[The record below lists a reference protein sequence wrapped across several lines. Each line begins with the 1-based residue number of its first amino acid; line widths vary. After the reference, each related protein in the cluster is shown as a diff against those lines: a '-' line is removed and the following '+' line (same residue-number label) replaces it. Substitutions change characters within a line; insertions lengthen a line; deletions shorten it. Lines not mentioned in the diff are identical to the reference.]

1 MEQLKKL
8 VAALTLKQRITIVVV
23 ALAAVALVVS
33 LVHWHHE
40 ADFKPLFTSMSP
52 EDASNIVTKLKESG
66 TEFRIGENGTT
77 VLVPSARVDELRLEM
92 AGAGLPKT
100 GRIGF
105 ELFDKTN
112 LGITDFTEHVNY
124 RRALEGELERSVRS
138 LVEVQDAR
146 VHVTFPRDSVFLE
159 SREPAKASVLVN
171 LRLGA
176 HLSAQN
182 VVAITN
188 LVASA
193 VEGLT
198 PDQVSV
204 LDMNGNLLSHPHKSL
219 DAAADE
225 SEGALEY
232 RHQVEK
238 DLLAKMNSTLEP
250 LLGEGRFR
258 AGVSVDCDFSSGEQ
272 SDEVFDPAHSVMLTS
287 QKTED
292 IVGGTQSSG
301 VPGTAS
307 NLPRPTSR
315 PGSAGSNV
323 ARRTENVAFET
334 SRSVRH
340 MKLPQGTVKRISAS
354 LLLDQDVRWQGKTKV
369 LVPPTPEKLKA
380 IHDLVAGALGL
391 STDRGD
397 QLVIE
402 SLPFEQTLVSEP
414 PPPQLPVPA
423 PQKKWTDSLMV
434 DKRIPIGIGVSLL
447 MVVLIA
453 MLLLRKR
460 STEERVEV
468 GGRPALA
475 APAGAALHIQTPAEV
490 AAEREQITKDAEQ
503 NVQQQLKNQED
514 QKQKFM
520 AEMAEKLKLPP
531 VTTKK
536 VEVLRQHL
544 KDNVKADPALAAN
557 VLRGWLE
564 EDARA

>member
-1 MEQLKKL
+1 MEQIRKL
-8 VAALTLKQRITIVVV
+8 IAALTLKQRVTIVVV
-23 ALAAVALVVS
+23 ALAAIAVIGA
-33 LVHWHHE
+33 LVHWRHE
-40 ADFKPLFTSMSP
+40 SDFKPLFTSMAP
-52 EDASNIVTKLKESG
+52 EDASNIVTRLKESG
-66 TEFRIGENGTT
+66 TEYRLADNGAT

-124 RRALEGELERSVRS
+124 RRALEGELERSIRS
-138 LVEVQDAR
+138 LTEVQDAR

-171 LRLGA
+171 LRVGA
-176 HLSAQN
+176 HLSPQN

-193 VEGLT
+193 VEGLA
-198 PDQVSV
+198 PDAVSV
-204 LDMNGNLLSHPHKSL
+204 LDMTGNLLSRPHRNSL
-219 DAAADE
+219 DGAADE
-225 SEGALEY
+225 SEESLEY
-232 RHQVEK
+232 RHQIEK

-250 LLGEGRFR
+250 LLGDGRFR

-272 SDEVFDPAHSVMLTS
+272 SDEVFDPAKSVMVTS

-292 IVGGTQSSG
+292 IVGGTQNSG

-307 NLPRPTSR
+307 NIPRPTSR
-315 PGSAGSNV
+315 PGSAGSSV
-323 ARRTENVAFET
+323 ARRSENVSYET

-340 MKLPQGTVKRISAS
+340 MKLPQGSIRRISAS
-354 LLLDQDVRWQGKTKV
+354 LLLDQDVRWQGKTMV
-369 LVPPTPEKLKA
+369 LVPPAQEKLKA

-402 SLPFEQTLVSEP
+402 SLPFEQTLTAEP
-414 PPPQLPVPA
+414 PVPQQPIAV
-423 PQKKWTDSLMV
+423 PQKKWTDILTG
-434 DKRIPIGIGVSLL
+434 DKRVLTGIGVTVL

-453 MLLLRKR
+453 MLLLRRR
-460 STEERVEV
+460 SAGHRVEV
-468 GGRPALA
+468 GGQPALA
-475 APAGAALHIQTPAEV
+475 AAGYVATAAET
-490 AAEREQITKDAEQ
+490 AAERQQMTKDAEL
-503 NVQQQLKNQED
+503 NMAQQLKDQQE

-544 KDNVKADPALAAN
+544 KDTVKTDPALAASI
-557 VLRGWLE
+557 LRGWLE
-564 EDARA
+564 EDAR